1 MVTSFVS
8 LDMIQIMCYTTG
20 IPYTLC
26 QEELALTQPQKD
38 LSQLPYFEETIK
50 LDRTPLKDQAAE
62 ILRDHITAGRI
73 PEGTRLTERQVSQML
88 GISRMPAREALMI
101 LEAEGLVERRFDGRQ
116 VIELSEKRVRE
127 LHQVRW
133 TLERLAA
140 ELAAANVSEENCA
153 ALRARLCD
161 LEEAIATGDPA
172 LCTERDLAIHQAI
185 WRQADNS
192 YLLELLESLLGVI
205 FVLAARV
212 KIYSGA
218 NVDRLRSQ
226 HRELVDLVTSGDADG
241 AGRCIEAQLRGVLP
255 QSLRTF
261 HIQDH
266 VDVSDS

>member
-1 MVTSFVS
+1 MVQS
-8 LDMIQIMCYTTG
+8 
-20 IPYTLC
+20 
-26 QEELALTQPQKD
+26 QKD
-38 LSQLPYFEETIK
+38 LSQLPHFQENVK

-101 LEAEGLVERRFDGRQ
+101 LEAEGLVERRSDGRR
-116 VIELSEKRVRE
+116 VIELSEERVRQ
-127 LHQVRW
+127 LHEVRW

-140 ELAAANVSEENCA
+140 ELAAANTSEENRA
-153 ALRARLCD
+153 ALRARLGH

-172 LCTERDLAIHQAI
+172 LCTKRDLAIHRTIWHQAN
-185 WRQADNS
+185 NS
-192 YLLELLESLLGVI
+192 YLLKLLDSLLGVI

-212 KIYSGA
+212 KIYAGA

-226 HRELVDLVTSGDADG
+226 HRELVDLVTSGDVDG
-241 AGRCIEAQLRGVLP
+241 AGRCVEAQLRGVLP

-261 HIQDH
+261 HVQGH